1 MPSAIKLRIK
11 TDKYTDVYVANIDRY
26 NSQANFLTNVQFE
39 QYIQMDSLNL
49 NAYTRDICM
58 RTQKLIETNRSMLQ
72 VRENKTKKK
81 KLRKVA

>member
-1 MPSAIKLRIK
+1 
-11 TDKYTDVYVANIDRY
+11 
-26 NSQANFLTNVQFE
+26 
-39 QYIQMDSLNL
+39 MDSLNL

-58 RTQKLIETNRSMLQ
+58 RTQKLIETNHSMLQ

>member
-1 MPSAIKLRIK
+1 
-11 TDKYTDVYVANIDRY
+11 
-26 NSQANFLTNVQFE
+26 
-39 QYIQMDSLNL
+39 MDSLNS